1 MLRDRSALL
10 DRMADH
16 AAARQQ
22 PRSARRFRNQAKDA
36 ADQANDV
43 ASALRQA
50 AQNTLQTIADDEAA
64 ADKEA
69 AS

>member
-1 MLRDRSALL
+1 
-10 DRMADH
+10 MADH
-16 AAARQQ
+16 AEARQQ

-43 ASALRQA
+43 VSALRQA
-50 AQNTLQTIADDEAA
+50 AQNTLQTVADDEAA